1 MNKLRR
7 YWKRIELF
15 RVISFNTG
23 AGLLRMLFTFG
34 TNKII
39 ALWLGPAGTALTSQ
53 ILNAIQGLQGFA
65 TLGIS
70 EAVTRYTALY
80 RKRDNRLRL
89 FLLRSGRMILYISAL
104 LGLFVF
110 FLAPQVSHY
119 LFGTRDYASLVRVMA
134 VFSPV
139 YAYQMLLMAVLNGL
153 EQYRRLSIIN
163 ILVHATGFVL
173 MIFLAAAL
181 QLRGALWAVV
191 LTPVVSFGFSLLI
204 LRPYDRHLLVA
215 PLQNGN
221 DKFDGFLKR
230 LAPYLA
236 MALTVA
242 VMRPFFSLYIRNA
255 IIAHFGPEGTYTA
268 GYWDAIRKISAFYFV
283 FIAPVFSVYYFP
295 RLTRIND
302 AREWISEIKRML
314 RHFFGWIFAGFV
326 LVFALRRWIT
336 TLVFADDYAPV
347 NALYGWQIAGDAIRV
362 FSLLLAYRMWA
373 KALSWHFVISEVGYW
388 LLYTGLVMVFMPVGG
403 LFGVMEAYVWA
414 NAGYLILMLI
424 YFRKELLEGLFQPP
438 NK

>member
-1 MNKLRR
+1 MRL
-7 YWKRIELF
+7 
-15 RVISFNTG
+15 
-23 AGLLRMLFTFG
+23 LFTFG

-80 RKRDNRLRL
+80 RKRDSRLRS
-89 FLLRSGRMILYISAL
+89 FLLRSGRMILYISIL
-104 LGLFVF
+104 LGLFIF

-119 LFGTRDYASLVRVMA
+119 LFGTHSHTSLVRVMA
-134 VFSPV
+134 LFSPV
-139 YAYQMLLMAVLNGL
+139 YAYQMLLTAVLNGL
-153 EQYRRLSIIN
+153 EKYRRLSVIN
-163 ILVHATGFVL
+163 VMIHATGFVL
-173 MIFLAAAL
+173 MIFLASMWQL
-181 QLRGALWAVV
+181 QGALWAVV
-191 LTPVVSFGFSLLI
+191 LTPVVSFGLSLLV
-204 LRPYDRHLLVA
+204 LSPYDRRLLVA

-221 DKFDGFLKR
+221 ERFDGFIKR

-255 IIAHFGPEGTYTA
+255 IITQFGPDGAYTA

-295 RLTRIND
+295 RLTRLGNN
-302 AREWISEIKRML
+302 AEWIGEIRHML
-314 RHFFGWIFAGFV
+314 RHFYVWIFAGFV
-326 LVFALRRWIT
+326 LVYLLRRWIT
-336 TLVFADDYAPV
+336 LLVFAEDYMPI
-347 NALYGWQIAGDAIRV
+347 NALYAWQIAGDAIRV

-373 KALSWHFVISEVGYW
+373 KALSWHFVVSEVGYW
-388 LLYTGLVMVFMPVGG
+388 LLYTGLVNLFMPVRG
-403 LFGVMEAYVWA
+403 LTGVMEAYVWA

-424 YFRKELLEGLFQPP
+424 FFRKELLAGITALH
-438 NK
+438 KG